1 MPCNFRSSRVV
12 GSQATADDYN
22 ISLYGVIEESELL
35 TNLDTTEICC
45 VDAL

>member
-1 MPCNFRSSRVV
+1 MPCNFRSCRVV

-22 ISLYGVIEESELL
+22 ISLYGVMEESDPL
-35 TNLDTTEICC
+35 TNLDTTEIRC